1 MDVNDHDQESSLS
14 AMEDFFCYHFKDKT
28 LLQKALTHS
37 SYAGSSLSYERLE
50 FLGDA
55 ALGLAVA
62 EYGFQTYP
70 ELKPGQLT
78 LLRAANIDTENLAR
92 VAVRHDLY
100 RFVRRKTPSLDARV
114 KKFTQAVQEE
124 DDAGTYCG
132 SVKAPKVLADI
143 VESIAA
149 AVYIDCNRDIQ
160 ALWEVFKNVMEPLVT
175 LETLHKHL
183 PPTKILYEFWQ
194 KQGKKVEIKDYWEG
208 SENFANVY
216 VDGKLMGSASA
227 EQTKIARFKAAS
239 EALQNLLLK
248 SDDSETDEDGDG
260 DEEIKGAKSKL
271 NDLYIKDKEKW
282 RQPKYKIEQEIG
294 PPHEKKYICSVEL
307 KTVDGDTH
315 SKTGEIRSRVKDA
328 ENSAAYMML
337 QDFCISTLSPAR
349 LLQLTR
355 AVAVSGTGDGTVTV
369 TVTGTERLL
378 MKLKMNL
385 LKEEYEFLTL
395 SYTMDGFDRMDYSS
409 PSSLSSMAT
418 AAVDMNMREAVAAVE
433 SLLCYR
439 FRDKTLLQ
447 EALTHSSYTESPSY
461 QRLEFVGDAA
471 LGLALAEYVFRAYPG
486 LDPGQL
492 SLLRAANISTEN
504 LARVA
509 VRHELYRYV
518 RHNAPSLDAKVSEFV
533 LAVQEEDG
541 AVTYCGSVK
550 APKILADIVESVA
563 AAVYVDCNYDLK
575 ALWEVFK
582 SLMEPIVTLETL
594 HKQPQ
599 PVTMLF
605 EFCQKQ
611 GKQVDI
617 KHWRKESKNVASVYV
632 DGKLIGSGS
641 SEQKD
646 IAKLNAAKEALEK
659 LWKSEPSEMETEGVN
674 GAEEIEG
681 AKHKLNELCGKKKWR
696 QAKYRVEREVG
707 LPHERK
713 FICSVQVETVDG
725 TYFTTGD
732 IRSRV
737 KDAENSAASMMLQGL
752 KDSEN
757 CVGLV
762 V

>member
-1 MDVNDHDQESSLS
+1 M
-14 AMEDFFCYHFKDKT
+14 
-28 LLQKALTHS
+28 
-37 SYAGSSLSYERLE
+37 
-50 FLGDA
+50 
-55 ALGLAVA
+55 
-62 EYGFQTYP
+62 
-70 ELKPGQLT
+70 
-78 LLRAANIDTENLAR
+78 
-92 VAVRHDLY
+92 
-100 RFVRRKTPSLDARV
+100 
-114 KKFTQAVQEE
+114 
-124 DDAGTYCG
+124 
-132 SVKAPKVLADI
+132 
-143 VESIAA
+143 
-149 AVYIDCNRDIQ
+149 
-160 ALWEVFKNVMEPLVT
+160 
-175 LETLHKHL
+175 
-183 PPTKILYEFWQ
+183 
-194 KQGKKVEIKDYWEG
+194 
-208 SENFANVY
+208 
-216 VDGKLMGSASA
+216 
-227 EQTKIARFKAAS
+227 
-239 EALQNLLLK
+239 
-248 SDDSETDEDGDG
+248 
-260 DEEIKGAKSKL
+260 
-271 NDLYIKDKEKW
+271 
-282 RQPKYKIEQEIG
+282 
-294 PPHEKKYICSVEL
+294 
-307 KTVDGDTH
+307 
-315 SKTGEIRSRVKDA
+315 
-328 ENSAAYMML
+328 
-337 QDFCISTLSPAR
+337 
-349 LLQLTR
+349 
-355 AVAVSGTGDGTVTV
+355 
-369 TVTGTERLL
+369 
-378 MKLKMNL
+378 KMNI
-385 LKEEYEFLTL
+385 KMREEYEFVKL
-395 SYTMDGFDRMDYSS
+395 SYTMDGYDLKDS
-409 PSSLSSMAT
+409 PSSIVME
-418 AAVDMNMREAVAAVE
+418 AVDMNMREAVTAVE
-433 SLLCYR
+433 GLLCYR

-533 LAVQEEDG
+533 LAVQDEDG

-646 IAKLNAAKEALEK
+646 IAKLNAAKEALQK
-659 LWKSEPSEMETEGVN
+659 LWKSEPSEMETDVAGQ
-674 GAEEIEG
+674 GADEIEG
-681 AKHKLNELCGKKKWR
+681 AKHKLNEFCGKKRWR

-707 LPHERK
+707 PAHDRK

-725 TYFTTGD
+725 TYYTTGD

-737 KDAENSAASMMLQGL
+737 KEAENSAASMMLLGL
-752 KDSEN
+752 KDSEHG
-757 CVGLV
+757 VGLV